1 MSEQT
6 DWEKRARELL
16 KPGDARWVEW
26 APLQAWRFALQLE
39 KFLRPAFYPD
49 AEISVTLP
57 VPHAKPPIFMAALYV
72 DFGDGGW
79 TCSATGRSPREACE
93 ALRDA
98 LSKTTH

>member
-1 MSEQT
+1 VTIDPMEEANVGQVFT
-6 DWEKRARELL
+6 ERYDRYN
-16 KPGDARWVEW
+16 G
-26 APLQAWRFALQLE
+26 Q

-93 ALRDA
+93 ALRDV